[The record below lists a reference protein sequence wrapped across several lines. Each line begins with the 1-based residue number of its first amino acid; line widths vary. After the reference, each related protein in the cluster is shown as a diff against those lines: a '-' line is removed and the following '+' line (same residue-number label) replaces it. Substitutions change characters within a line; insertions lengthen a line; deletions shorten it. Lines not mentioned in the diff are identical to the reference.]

1 MHKSVA
7 LTATSTE
14 QHHHRNMLGGIKIHP
29 STVLRMSSGNAIA
42 E

>member
-14 QHHHRNMLGGIKIHP
+14 QHHRNMLGGIRIHP

>member
-7 LTATSTE
+7 LTATSTYGA
-14 QHHHRNMLGGIKIHP
+14 LGGIRIHP

-42 E
+42 ELISL